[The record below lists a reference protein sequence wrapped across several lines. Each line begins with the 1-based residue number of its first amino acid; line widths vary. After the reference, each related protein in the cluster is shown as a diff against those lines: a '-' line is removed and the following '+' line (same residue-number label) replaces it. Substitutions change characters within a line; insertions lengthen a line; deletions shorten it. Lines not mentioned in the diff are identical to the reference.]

1 MYGCLSN
8 TAAWVP
14 ATDCILFFAGPQQV
28 NPQSWES
35 LRVIQFVVKR
45 ISYFE
50 SHHASSAHSRFLYLP
65 LFWFFFFFFFVIH
78 WCTHIRTHKEKVHS
92 MLSDCIAY
100 LCHNQ
105 HIQAKPPQPLTFR
118 KEMFLLIEIAND
130 SHYFPTATSTAC
142 IYSFSLALGTDTKC
156 DFQ

>member
-14 ATDCILFFAGPQQV
+14 ATDCILFFCSASAGEPPV
-28 NPQSWES
+28 MGKPTRNSVCGEEDFLLWVTSCFLCPLS
-35 LRVIQFVVKR
+35 LSV
-45 ISYFE
+45 S
-50 SHHASSAHSRFLYLP
+50 ASLLIFFLL
-65 LFWFFFFFFFVIH
+65 FFVIH